1 MKSLKFKNNKTNSIL
16 FALCLTGF
24 IACGGGNKALIS
36 QAEIDSAQQSG
47 TLQSLYDKASGFVTE
62 SRGSSKKEAIALQSK
77 IADLLVA
84 GKAKL
89 VNELLN
95 RENQSE
101 NPVTRAEL
109 LDAQKS
115 IEPMQNWSATDYAR
129 INSQLQN
136 RIKNADST
144 ISAAMADAEA
154 KKNDTVGYVLA
165 IKQAAK
171 YAGEGQAEYTQFKNE
186 YDKAVKQYLY
196 QGNDAL
202 NKRLYSTAMRSAKS
216 GLALDQGNVQFESM
230 LSQSQA
236 GLFDKDFR
244 FALENGK
251 PESAYQ
257 SLINVADEPIFL
269 QIKKSMGSNIQLLA
283 NYFAGAAQK
292 EYQKGNLKDAYY
304 HLIKGRTIQEKL
316 GIAQKGFIQEKRF
329 LDLVM
334 TRAKNAQSGIGKRQA
349 LLRVINEFDP
359 NYPGLK
365 ADYLKL
371 SDEVKNR
378 AMTKLSVAEF
388 KEVQS
393 ADSVVTSVGRRVGS
407 KLEKILFD
415 KLGNEVLIVTETN
428 GQGGSG
434 YQGLAL
440 QIDGEILQAAIESNV
455 NNGQRS
461 INVRTGVNRVE
472 TEEYKKWAK
481 RERGEAPTQYHESP
495 KMEDVVLTVQHI
507 RKQAIAEVAF
517 RIIEP
522 ASGKILLTDNF
533 VKDGEYSGE
542 SINEYQKGEFHQPY
556 VRADLPSDIKIMDE
570 LASALAEMLG
580 QKLGDYLQN
589 PEQVFHH
596 KFVESKAQ
604 GNQPGA
610 IELLSNAVI
619 IAESKERE
627 TGNWYA
633 ELVDMAL
640 Q

>member
-1 MKSLKFKNNKTNSIL
+1 MKSLKFNNNKTNSIL
-16 FALCLTGF
+16 LALCLTSF

-36 QAEIDSAQQSG
+36 QAEIDSAHSNG
-47 TLQSLYDKASGFVTE
+47 TLASLYDKASGFVTE
-62 SRGSSKKEAIALQSK
+62 SRGSTKKEAIALQSK
-77 IADLLVA
+77 IASLLVA
-84 GKAKL
+84 DKAKL
-89 VNELLN
+89 VDQLLN
-95 RENQSE
+95 RENQE
-101 NPVTRAEL
+101 ANPITRAEL
-109 LDAQKS
+109 LNAQKS
-115 IEPMQNWSATDYAR
+115 IEPMQSWSATDYTR
-129 INSQLQN
+129 ISSQLQSN
-136 RIKNADST
+136 VKSVDSSIK
-144 ISAAMADAEA
+144 AAMADAQA
-154 KKNDTVGYVLA
+154 KKDDTVAYVFAL
-165 IKQAAK
+165 KEAAK
-171 YAGEGQAEYTQFKNE
+171 FAGEGQAEHTQFKTE

-202 NKRLYSTAMRSAKS
+202 DKRLYSTALRSAKS

-292 EYQKGNLKDAYY
+292 EYQKGNLKEAYF
-304 HLIKGRTIQEKL
+304 HLVKGRTIQDKL
-316 GIAQKGFIQEKRF
+316 GMSQKGFIQEKRF
-329 LDLVM
+329 LDLLM
-334 TRAKNAQSGIGKRQA
+334 TRAKNAESGIGKRQA
-349 LLRVINEFDP
+349 LLRVINEFDS

-393 ADSVVTSVGRRVGS
+393 ADSVVTSVGRRIGS

-428 GQGGSG
+428 GEAGNG

-440 QIDGEILQAAIESNV
+440 QIDGEVLQAAIESNV

-461 INVRTGVNRVE
+461 LNVKTGVNRVE
-472 TEEYKKWAK
+472 TEEYQKWAK
-481 RERGEAPTQYHESP
+481 RKRGDAPTQYHESV

-507 RKQAIAEVAF
+507 SKQAIAEVAF

-522 ASGKILLTDNF
+522 VTGKILLTDNF
-533 VKDGEYSGE
+533 VKEAEYTGE

-580 QKLGDYLQN
+580 QKLGGYLQN

-596 KFVESKAQ
+596 KFVETKAQ
-604 GNQPGA
+604 GDQAGA
-610 IELLSNAVI
+610 IELLSNALI
-619 IAESKERE
+619 IAESKKRE
-627 TGNWYA
+627 IDNWYA
-633 ELVDMAL
+633 ELVDLAL